1 MDAKILRAA
10 VSAAIK
16 VTITTTLVG
25 CGGVVTSSGGGPGAE
40 PTGGPAGSSGQ
51 GSSAESSGEPVGSG
65 YPKSEPAAGG
75 KPGAEATTAAAAP
88 GGSAPLGGTPT
99 TAEAGNAGAPN
110 GGSADATCVGA
121 EVDACY
127 AFLAEAQPQTKF
139 GDPLPAP
146 YQACCQTLL
155 SSLVNGEL
163 SYVCLSDNN
172 AHFNSSARAVCCS
185 DPASWS
191 VYPACAPW
199 GPPVPPELT
208 LEALRDWQA
217 AA

>member
-25 CGGVVTSSGGGPGAE
+25 CGGVVTSSSGSPGAE
-40 PTGGPAGSSGQ
+40 PTK
-51 GSSAESSGEPVGSG
+51 GEPASG
-65 YPKSEPAAGG
+65 GKPGTEASKSEPASGG
-75 KPGAEATTAAAAP
+75 KPGAEATTVAAAP
-88 GGSAPLGGTPT
+88 GGSAALGGMAT

-110 GGSADATCVGA
+110 GGSPDATCVGA

-127 AFLAEAQPQTKF
+127 AFLAEAKPQTKF
-139 GDPLPAP
+139 GEPLPAP
-146 YQACCQTLL
+146 YQACCSTVL

-163 SYVCLSDNN
+163 SYVCLSDNS
-172 AHFNSSARAVCCS
+172 AHFDQSARAVCCS

-199 GPPVPPELT
+199 GPPVPPELS
-208 LEALRDWQA
+208 LEALLDWQA